1 MSASSNKLSES
12 TTQETGTTYSETFSD
27 GFIAQNANKIVNG
40 TWLGEEILVK
50 IKQNKRDSK
59 GKEILDDLGDVD
71 FLARTTVESRLI
83 DFFPTGVTCD
93 KNKTI
98 PKDCD
103 LYIEVTSMTGEQA
116 LTVSQ
121 KSKDKLNK
129 VEHKKRFYE
138 NLFSK
143 NLRSKLEYDQSVLNL
158 DYENKM
164 VLFVYY
170 GREFRET
177 SQKFFSD
184 IFDSSVIHLPNK
196 FCIRWFSDYNFK
208 ESEKKLKELQKF
220 AIKSGLNIKDI
231 FPDLDTEDD
240 ST

>member
-1 MSASSNKLSES
+1 M
-12 TTQETGTTYSETFSD
+12 
-27 GFIAQNANKIVNG
+27 
-40 TWLGEEILVK
+40 
-50 IKQNKRDSK
+50 
-59 GKEILDDLGDVD
+59 
-71 FLARTTVESRLI
+71 
-83 DFFPTGVTCD
+83 
-93 KNKTI
+93 
-98 PKDCD
+98 
-103 LYIEVTSMTGEQA
+103 
-116 LTVSQ
+116 
-121 KSKDKLNK
+121 
-129 VEHKKRFYE
+129 EHKKRFYE

-170 GREFRET
+170 GREFRDT

-220 AIKSGLNIKDI
+220 AIKSGLNIKDS